1 MIQSASQFL
10 ITDLVIAGILVIA
23 VIAIVIEIV
32 LRRLQHRFSPWLG
45 RMS

>member
-23 VIAIVIEIV
+23 LVAYLLEIC
-32 LRRLQHRFSPWLG
+32 LRWLQHKWVPWQGL
-45 RMS
+45 SH